1 MMLKNKLA
9 LITGANRGIGLSIL
23 KKFSKNG
30 ADIIA
35 CARNRD
41 SKFEQLISDIS
52 RECKNVITPVYFDL
66 SKESE
71 IEQGIKKITAVSDKI
86 EIIVNN
92 AGINQVSLFQMTS
105 IKKIRKIFDINFFA
119 HLQLTQKLMKIMI
132 KNKKGSIINISSN
145 AAEECDAGRVG
156 YASSKAALIA
166 FTKVLSKELG
176 SFNIRVNAV
185 APGFIETELTEG
197 YSGDEKSDF
206 AGHCPMG
213 RGGKPNEVAR
223 AVAALESQA
232 DSLIPGVMRMDKIC
246 AVIGLGHMEFR
257 HGEDWRDDAPNLAAW
272 YDDAMECPSFAET
285 AMD

>member
-1 MMLKNKLA
+1 MILKNKLA
-9 LITGANRGIGLSIL
+9 LITGANRGIGLSVL
-23 KKFSKNG
+23 KKFSENG
-30 ADIIA
+30 ADVIA
-35 CARNRD
+35 CAR
-41 SKFEQLISDIS
+41 SKSEEFENLILDIS
-52 RECKNVITPVYFDL
+52 AKYKNKITPVYFDL
-66 SKESE
+66 LNESE
-71 IEQGIKKITAVSDKI
+71 IEQGIEKIQAISNKI

-185 APGFIETELTEG
+185 APGLTNTNMMGKDVSKKIIEEAIKKVALKRPAEPEEISDVVMFLGSDLSSYISGEVIFVTGG
-197 YSGDEKSDF
+197 Y
-206 AGHCPMG
+206 
-213 RGGKPNEVAR
+213 
-223 AVAALESQA
+223 
-232 DSLIPGVMRMDKIC
+232 
-246 AVIGLGHMEFR
+246 
-257 HGEDWRDDAPNLAAW
+257 
-272 YDDAMECPSFAET
+272 
-285 AMD
+285 